1 MIVLGPK
8 KPRVHTDTCARC
20 GCDRKEQRR
29 GQFRCK
35 ANGVLYSSHKWGW
48 DAVKEEASEGGVA
61 TTEITERGPI
71 MRSRP

>member
-1 MIVLGPK
+1 MGQRGDRK
-8 KPRVHTDTCARC
+8 KRVILPRVHTDTCARC

-48 DAVKEEASEGGVA
+48 EKENK
-61 TTEITERGPI
+61 
-71 MRSRP
+71 